1 MTVCSSQSTIFF
13 SLKICLLLFKE
24 KKNVMSS
31 VQLEETKKKTTNL
44 QSRDFYTKKKSP
56 TKVIYKVNDNI
67 VAGATEGKSYLDQG
81 ERHGSSMSALFFDL
95 NTS

>member
-1 MTVCSSQSTIFF
+1 
-13 SLKICLLLFKE
+13 
-24 KKNVMSS
+24 MSS
-31 VQLEETKKKTTNL
+31 VQLEETKKKQQTSEKTTKPRFL
-44 QSRDFYTKKKSP
+44 HKKKSP

-67 VAGATEGKSYLDQG
+67 LAGATEGKSYLDQG